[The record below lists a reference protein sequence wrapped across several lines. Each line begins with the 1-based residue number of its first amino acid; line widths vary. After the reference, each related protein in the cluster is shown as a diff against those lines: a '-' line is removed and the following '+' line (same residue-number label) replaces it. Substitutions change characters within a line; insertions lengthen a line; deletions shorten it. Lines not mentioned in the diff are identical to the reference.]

1 MGYTNSPLV
10 VYTKLSPNHSGKRTH
25 AIDRIS
31 PHCVV
36 GQLTAESLGNVF
48 ASSSREASSNYG
60 IDKDGR
66 VGMYVEEKNRSWCTS
81 SNSNDQRAVTIECAS
96 DTKHPYWMND
106 KVYKTLIDLCTD
118 ICHRN
123 GKDKLIWFGDKN
135 KSLNYEPKS
144 NEMIITV
151 HRWFANK
158 SCVPTN
164 SEVLTKEGWVRIGDI
179 EIGDEIACA
188 DIDNL
193 RITFEEVYDKVPVK
207 QQDTYTNN
215 GLTATKDHRMVYCTH
230 ASNFWRI
237 EDYKHLLSSGNL
249 IYIPLA
255 GYAKNDGLNI
265 TDDMLRFYIAV
276 QADGHYMYEKRKN
289 GEKSYHGLEFHL
301 KKERK
306 IERIKEILDS
316 CGFDWVENKKSDGS
330 VSIRVYNDSDV
341 NIVRDICEKFL
352 EDKHFTWKC
361 LELSEHQAKV
371 FLDEIL
377 LWDGCV
383 NADMYTS
390 KDKINIDV
398 VSALAS
404 INGVGSKVT
413 GSNITFRDAP
423 YMTLGKDDA
432 STKRNSKQHGTAKTE
447 VTCVSVKTGIFL
459 MRQNGKTFIVG
470 NCPGD
475 WLYARLGDV
484 AKKVTENLSKY
495 SNNDTD
501 GVTSDF
507 TPTAKDT
514 SDVKVS
520 PIQNDAFIWQ
530 FFKAKGFNDYAI
542 AGLMGN
548 LKAESNLR
556 PDNLQNS
563 FEGKLGSDAE
573 YVKKIDSGRYS
584 KISFANDH
592 AGFGL
597 AQWTWHTRK
606 EALYDYAKKKGVSI
620 ADLNM
625 QLEYLWVELQR
636 YTKTMNVLRNAKSVY
651 EASTIVLTDFE
662 KPANQGNSVR
672 NQRAKFGNEFY
683 NKFANQDVVVDD
695 IPTMKPIKLYK
706 VQCGAFGVKANA
718 DKLANRLKKAGFN
731 VSVKQIDTLYKV
743 AIYDVASKKEA
754 DALASKIVNSKISK
768 ATVLEDD

>member
-106 KVYKTLIDLCTD
+106 KVYNRLIDLCTD

-158 SCVPTN
+158 SC
-164 SEVLTKEGWVRIGDI
+164 
-179 EIGDEIACA
+179 
-188 DIDNL
+188 
-193 RITFEEVYDKVPVK
+193 
-207 QQDTYTNN
+207 
-215 GLTATKDHRMVYCTH
+215 
-230 ASNFWRI
+230 
-237 EDYKHLLSSGNL
+237 
-249 IYIPLA
+249 
-255 GYAKNDGLNI
+255 
-265 TDDMLRFYIAV
+265 
-276 QADGHYMYEKRKN
+276 
-289 GEKSYHGLEFHL
+289 
-301 KKERK
+301 
-306 IERIKEILDS
+306 
-316 CGFDWVENKKSDGS
+316 
-330 VSIRVYNDSDV
+330 
-341 NIVRDICEKFL
+341 
-352 EDKHFTWKC
+352 
-361 LELSEHQAKV
+361 
-371 FLDEIL
+371 
-377 LWDGCV
+377 
-383 NADMYTS
+383 
-390 KDKINIDV
+390 
-398 VSALAS
+398 
-404 INGVGSKVT
+404 
-413 GSNITFRDAP
+413 
-423 YMTLGKDDA
+423 
-432 STKRNSKQHGTAKTE
+432 
-447 VTCVSVKTGIFL
+447 
-459 MRQNGKTFIVG
+459 
-470 NCPGD
+470 PGD

-495 SNNDTD
+495 ANNDTN
-501 GVTSDF
+501 GVTSNF

-563 FEGKLGSDAE
+563 FEGRLGSDAE
-573 YVKKIDSGRYS
+573 YVKKVDNGTFS
-584 KISFANDH
+584 KSKFANDH

-683 NKFANQDVVVDD
+683 NKFANQGVVVGD
-695 IPTMKPIKLYK
+695 IPTIKPVKLYK

-754 DALASKIVNSKISK
+754 DALASKIVRSKISK

>member
-1 MGYTNSPLV
+1 MSYTNSPLV
-10 VYTKLSPNHSGKRTH
+10 VYTKLSPNHSGQRTH
-25 AIDRIS
+25 AIDRIT

-36 GQLTAESLGNVF
+36 GQLTVESLGNIF
-48 ASSSREASSNYG
+48 AKSSYEASSNYG
-60 IDKDGR
+60 IGADGKIAL
-66 VGMYVEEKNRSWCTS
+66 YVEERNRSWCSS
-81 SNSNDQRAVTIECAS
+81 SNANDQRAVTIECAS
-96 DTKHPYWMND
+96 DDKHPYTMND
-106 KVYKTLIDLCTD
+106 KVYSALIKLCVD
-118 ICHRN
+118 ICKRN
-123 GKDKLIWFGDKN
+123 GKTKLLWFADKN
-135 KSLNYEPKS
+135 KVLNYQPKS
-144 NEMIITV
+144 DEMILTV

-158 SCVPTN
+158 ACVPTN
-164 SEVLTKEGWVRIGDI
+164 SEVLTKDGWVKIGDI

-193 RITFEEVYDKVPVK
+193 RITFEEVYDKVPVR

-237 EDYKHLLSSGNL
+237 EDYKHLLASGNN

-276 QADGHYMYEKRKN
+276 QADGHYMYEKRLN
-289 GEKSYHGLEFHL
+289 GEKSYYGLEFHL

-306 IERIKEILDS
+306 IKRIKEILDS

-330 VSIRVYNDSDV
+330 VSIRIYNDSDV
-341 NIVRDICEKFL
+341 NIVHDICEKFL
-352 EDKHFTWKC
+352 ENKHFTWKC

-377 LWDGCV
+377 LWDGCAD
-383 NADMYTS
+383 ADMYS
-390 KDKINIDV
+390 SNDKINLDI
-398 VSALAS
+398 VSALAA

-413 GSNITFRDAP
+413 GSNVTFRDAP
-423 YMTLGKDDA
+423 YMTLGKDES
-432 STKRNSKQHGTAKTE
+432 STKRNNKQHGTSKTE

-459 MRQNGKTFIVG
+459 MRQNGKTFIIG

-475 WLYARLGDV
+475 WLYSRLGKV
-484 AKKVTENLSKY
+484 ADEVTKRLSSSQPKTDEKKIETPKSSQKESTVKEN
-495 SNNDTD
+495 DE
-501 GVTSDF
+501 
-507 TPTAKDT
+507 
-514 SDVKVS
+514 
-520 PIQNDAFIWQ
+520 IIWD
-530 FFKAKGFNDYAI
+530 FFKSKGLNDFAV

-563 FEGKLGSDAE
+563 FEGRLGSDAE

-606 EALYDYAKKKGVSI
+606 EALYDYAKSQGKSI
-620 ADLNM
+620 ADLVM
-625 QLEYLWVELQR
+625 QLEFLWNELQG
-636 YTKTMNVLRNAKSVY
+636 YTQLMRTLKNTNSIY
-651 EASTIVLTDFE
+651 DSSTAVLTQYE
-662 KPANQGNSVR
+662 KPANQGTAVK
-672 NQRAKFGNEFY
+672 QARAKYGQEIFDRNTKKAETTKPEKTYALQVGAFGNIKNAQ
-683 NKFANQDVVVDD
+683 NKLATIMSKGFDGVIVKEGD
-695 IPTMKPIKLYK
+695 LYK
-706 VQCGAFGVKANA
+706 VRINFKDEDSAKTAM
-718 DKLANRLKKAGFN
+718 DKLKSYGIT
-731 VSVKQIDTLYKV
+731 SVLIR
-743 AIYDVASKKEA
+743 
-754 DALASKIVNSKISK
+754 
-768 ATVLEDD
+768 

>member
-1 MGYTNSPLV
+1 MSYTNSPLV
-10 VYTKLSPNHSGKRTH
+10 VYTKLSPNHSGQRTH
-25 AIDRIS
+25 AIDRIT

-36 GQLTAESLGNVF
+36 GQLTVESLGNIF
-48 ASSSREASSNYG
+48 AKSSYEASSNYG
-60 IDKDGR
+60 IGTDGKIAL
-66 VGMYVEEKNRSWCTS
+66 YVEERNRSWCSS
-81 SNSNDQRAVTIECAS
+81 SNANDQRAVTIECAS
-96 DTKHPYWMND
+96 DDKHPYTMND
-106 KVYKTLIDLCTD
+106 KVYSALIKLCVD
-118 ICHRN
+118 ICKRN
-123 GKDKLIWFGDKN
+123 GKTKLLWFADKN
-135 KSLNYEPKS
+135 KVLNYQPKS
-144 NEMIITV
+144 DEMILTV

-158 SCVPTN
+158 ACVPTN
-164 SEVLTKEGWVRIGDI
+164 SEVLTKDGWVKIGDI

-193 RITFEEVYDKVPVK
+193 RITFEEVYDKVPVR

-237 EDYKHLLSSGNL
+237 EDYKHLLASGNN

-276 QADGHYMYEKRKN
+276 QADGHYMYEKRLN
-289 GEKSYHGLEFHL
+289 GEKSYYGLEFHL

-306 IERIKEILDS
+306 IKRIKEILDS

-330 VSIRVYNDSDV
+330 VSIRIYNDSDV
-341 NIVRDICEKFL
+341 NIVHDICEKFL
-352 EDKHFTWKC
+352 ENKHFTWKC
-361 LELSEHQAKV
+361 LELSERQAKV

-377 LWDGCV
+377 LWDGCAD
-383 NADMYTS
+383 ADMYS
-390 KDKINIDV
+390 SNDKINLDI
-398 VSALAS
+398 VSALAA

-413 GSNITFRDAP
+413 GSNVTFRDAP
-423 YMTLGKDDA
+423 YMTLGKDES
-432 STKRNSKQHGTAKTE
+432 STKRNNKQHGTSKTE

-459 MRQNGKTFIVG
+459 MRQNGKTFIIG

-475 WLYARLGDV
+475 WLYSRLGKV
-484 AKKVTENLSKY
+484 ADEVTKRLSSSQPKTDEKKIETPKSSQKESTVKEN
-495 SNNDTD
+495 DE
-501 GVTSDF
+501 
-507 TPTAKDT
+507 
-514 SDVKVS
+514 
-520 PIQNDAFIWQ
+520 IIWD
-530 FFKAKGFNDYAI
+530 FFKSKGLNDFAV

-563 FEGKLGSDAE
+563 FEGRLGSDAE

-606 EALYDYAKKKGVSI
+606 EALYDYAKSQGKSI
-620 ADLNM
+620 ADLVM
-625 QLEYLWVELQR
+625 QLEFLWKELQN
-636 YTKTMNVLRNAKSVY
+636 YTKTMSVLRNAKSVY

-662 KPANQGNSVR
+662 KPANQGSSVK
-672 NQRAKFGNEFY
+672 NARASFGNAFY
-683 NKFANQDVVVDD
+683 DKFADKTVKVEVPKKED
-695 IPTMKPIKLYK
+695 TTVYK

-718 DKLANRLKKAGFN
+718 DRLAGKLKKAGFG
-731 VSVKQIDTLYKV
+731 VCVKQIDTLYKV
-743 AIYDVASKKEA
+743 AVYGIDSREKANSIAA
-754 DALASKIVNSKISK
+754 DIVNSKISK

>member
-1 MGYTNSPLV
+1 
-10 VYTKLSPNHSGKRTH
+10 
-25 AIDRIS
+25 
-31 PHCVV
+31 
-36 GQLTAESLGNVF
+36 
-48 ASSSREASSNYG
+48 
-60 IDKDGR
+60 
-66 VGMYVEEKNRSWCTS
+66 
-81 SNSNDQRAVTIECAS
+81 
-96 DTKHPYWMND
+96 MND
-106 KVYKTLIDLCTD
+106 KVYNKLIDLCVD
-118 ICHRN
+118 ICQRN

-144 NEMIITV
+144 NEMVFTV

-158 SCVPTN
+158 ACVPTN
-164 SEVLTKEGWVRIGDI
+164 SEVLTKDGWVKIGDI

-193 RITFEEVYDKVPVK
+193 RITFEEVYDKVPVR

-237 EDYKHLLSSGNL
+237 EDYKHLLASGNN

-276 QADGHYMYEKRKN
+276 QADGHYMYEKRAN
-289 GEKSYHGLEFHL
+289 GEKSYYGLEFHL

-306 IERIKEILDS
+306 IKRIKEILDS

-330 VSIRVYNDSDV
+330 VSIRIYNDSDV
-341 NIVRDICEKFL
+341 NIVHDICEKFL
-352 EDKHFTWKC
+352 ENKHFTWKC
-361 LELSEHQAKV
+361 LELSERQAKV

-383 NADMYTS
+383 DADIYS
-390 KDKINIDV
+390 SNDKINLDII
-398 VSALAS
+398 SALAA

-413 GSNITFRDAP
+413 GSNVTFRDAP
-423 YMTLGKDDA
+423 YMTLGKDES
-432 STKRNSKQHGTAKTE
+432 STKRNNKQHGTSKTE

-459 MRQNGKTFIVG
+459 MRQNGKTFIIG

-475 WLYARLGDV
+475 WLYSRLGNV
-484 AKKVTENLSKY
+484 ADEVTKRLSSSQPKTDEKKIETPKSSQKESTVKEN
-495 SNNDTD
+495 DE
-501 GVTSDF
+501 
-507 TPTAKDT
+507 
-514 SDVKVS
+514 
-520 PIQNDAFIWQ
+520 IIWG
-530 FFKAKGFNDYAI
+530 FFKSKGLNDFAI

-563 FEGKLGSDAE
+563 FEGRLGSDAE

-606 EALYDYAKKKGVSI
+606 EALYDYAKSQGKSI
-620 ADLNM
+620 ADLVM
-625 QLEYLWVELQR
+625 QLEFLWKELQN
-636 YTKTMNVLRNAKSVY
+636 YTKTMSVLGNAKSVY

-662 KPANQGNSVR
+662 KPSNQGTSVK
-672 NQRAKFGNEFY
+672 NTRASFGKEFF
-683 NKFANQDVVVDD
+683 NKFSDTKEKVEEPKEELHD
-695 IPTMKPIKLYK
+695 LFK

-718 DKLANRLKKAGFN
+718 DRLASRLKKAGFA
-731 VSVKQIDTLYKV
+731 VTVKQMDTLYKV
-743 AIYDVASKKEA
+743 AICGIATKDEAMKIAKKIT
-754 DALASKIVNSKISK
+754 DSKISK
-768 ATVLEDD
+768 ATVLEDQ